1 MINNFN
7 KFDRG
12 FGAPVTPPFTNPG
25 NIMQMLMTGGNPQ
38 MIMQNIIQSNP
49 QAQVILNQMKQS
61 GMNPQQYVMQLA
73 KQNNIDLNPM
83 LNMLKQRG
91 YKF

>member
-1 MINNFN
+1 MNNN
-7 KFDRG
+7 M
-12 FGAPVTPPFTNPG
+12 
-25 NIMQMLMTGGNPQ
+25 NIMQMLMSGTNPNA
-38 MIMQNIIQSNP
+38 IMQNIIQSNP

-73 KQNNIDLNPM
+73 KQNNVDLNPM
-83 LNMLKQRG
+83 LNMLRQRG

>member
-1 MINNFN
+1 MNNN
-7 KFDRG
+7 M
-12 FGAPVTPPFTNPG
+12 
-25 NIMQMLMTGGNPQ
+25 NIMQMLMSGMNPNA
-38 MIMQNIIQSNP
+38 IIQNIIQSNP
-49 QAQVILNQMKQS
+49 QAQIILNQMKQS

-73 KQNNIDLNPM
+73 KQNNVDLNPM

>member
-1 MINNFN
+1 MNNFN
-7 KFDRG
+7 NFGRG
-12 FGAPVTPPFTNPG
+12 IGRPMQSPFPNN
-25 NIMQMLMTGGNPQ
+25 NIMQMLMGGMNPNV
-38 MIMQNIIQSNP
+38 IMQNIIQSNP

-73 KQNNIDLNPM
+73 KQNNVDLNPM

-91 YKF
+91 YKL